1 MSTSDDIH
9 NTTATANARSIRAV
23 TTRAQV
29 GAQPRATGGQINSVL
44 TC

>member
-9 NTTATANARSIRAV
+9 NTTATGKCPFHQGGHDQSAG
-23 TTRAQV
+23 
-29 GAQPRATGGQINSVL
+29 GAQPRATGGKINSVL